1 MLPERCLT
9 LPTVRTFSGEKAF
22 FRNQKLRDLLAASIT
37 ARELKA
43 YLERQYLHSLILRN
57 QGFARYLILARHSFN
72 LSSSEQRLTAKCTQL
87 LRKP

>member
-57 QGFARYLILARHSFN
+57 QGFARYLILAST
-72 LSSSEQRLTAKCTQL
+72 SSTSQA
-87 LRKP
+87 PNSG